1 MVCDCKITLFSII
14 ASKKNPIFA
23 FNIIRKAMKHIVT
36 LSILAAAMLLAACNN
51 TPKPIEPTENNQTTE
66 TTVDWDMPLYE
77 LNAEGDTNT
86 VWTYQD
92 TEEGRTVIQLAEE
105 EDSYYDR
112 YEHQYDRE
120 GHLISMKVENG
131 PWKVRTREVTYSIDS
146 DMGIRVGEG
155 EEHAEGDPEFYAVR
169 EESYFLDDT
178 YLYDT
183 LTFNYSAVVSW
194 DELDP
199 DGDGVQ
205 DVIPAPVWEDHTVQR
220 TRYEQTAS
228 GMKPAEKWYY
238 AGTDDQ
244 GNLILNARVEYA
256 YDDEGRLSSETTHY
270 QSGSQETKNYTYDG
284 NVRTMKVAP
293 YDAEIKTYYKIK
305 DKR

>member
-1 MVCDCKITLFSII
+1 MKKSNSLFFLTV
-14 ASKKNPIFA
+14 A
-23 FNIIRKAMKHIVT
+23 
-36 LSILAAAMLLAACNN
+36 LLLTACNN
-51 TPKPIEPTENNQTTE
+51 TPKPSEPTVTNQSTE
-66 TTVDWDMPLYE
+66 TTVDWNMPLYE
-77 LNAEGDTNT
+77 LNAVGDTNI

-92 TEEGRTVIQLAEE
+92 TEEGRAVVQLAEE

-112 YEHQYDRE
+112 YEHHYDHE

-131 PWKVRTREVTYSIDS
+131 PWKVRTREVTYGIDS

-155 EEHAEGDPEFYAVR
+155 KEYAEGDPEFYAVR

-183 LTFNYSAVVSW
+183 LTYNYSAVVSW

-199 DGDGVQ
+199 DGDGVR
-205 DVIPAPVWEDHTVQR
+205 DVIPVPVWEDHTVQR

-244 GNLILNARVEYA
+244 GNLILNARVEYS
-256 YDDEGRLSSETTHY
+256 YDEEGRLSIETTY
-270 QSGSQETKNYTYDG
+270 FQSGDPETRNYSYEG
-284 NVRTMKVAP
+284 NVRTMRVAP
-293 YDAEIKTYYKIK
+293 YDAEIKTYYKIR